1 PNGDRIN
8 DTWSIPELRFYNNVE
23 IEVFDRSGVRL
34 FHSTDP
40 EMAWDGRS
48 ANGQVLQGAFFYI
61 VQVKDIN
68 LVKKGVVTI
77 LKK

>member
-1 PNGDRIN
+1 MN
-8 DTWSIPELRFYNNVE
+8 DTWRIPELSFYNNVE
-23 IEVFDRSGVRL
+23 VEVFDRAGVRL
-34 FHSTDP
+34 FHTTNP

-68 LVKKGVVTI
+68 LVKKGVVTS